1 LKRPRRIERTRGVG
15 LGRGITLRQVAPN
28 AVTATALCFGLTA
41 MRYGLSAEWDKA
53 MLAIVFAAVLDGVD
67 GRIARMLHG
76 ESRFGAELDSL
87 SDVIAFGVSPAII
100 LYLWSLQEMPRFGW
114 IGALGL
120 ALCCAL
126 RLARFNAQIDT
137 ADQPL
142 KLAGFNM
149 GVPAPAGA
157 GLALMPVFFWLATGL
172 SESRD
177 WRIVLPWSILVALLM
192 VSNLPTLGW
201 KRMRVPPSLR
211 LLAIGAAAMTAALL
225 FTAPWPVLTGLSF
238 LYLVMLPI
246 GWVSYRRVKRQR
258 ARVRT
263 AAAQQLAPEPVGDDG
278 QYRP

>member
-1 LKRPRRIERTRGVG
+1 MRRPTRFPVRSRGI
-15 LGRGITLRQVAPN
+15 GRGITLRQVAPN
-28 AVTATALCFGLTA
+28 AVTAMALCFGLTA
-41 MRYGLSAEWDKA
+41 MRYGMSAEWEKA
-53 MLAIVFAAVLDGVD
+53 VLAIVLAAVLDGID
-67 GRIARMLHG
+67 GRIARLLHG

-100 LYLWSLQEMPRFGW
+100 LYLWSLQAMPRFGW

-126 RLARFNAQIDT
+126 RLARFNAQIDV

-157 GLALMPVFFWLATGL
+157 GIALMPIFLWLSTGWEL
-172 SESRD
+172 ARD
-177 WRIVLPWSILVALLM
+177 WRIVLPWAIGCAFLM

-211 LLAIGAAAMTAALL
+211 LLAIGAAGMVAALL
-225 FTAPWPVLTGLSF
+225 FTAPWPVLLGLGVA
-238 LYLVMLPI
+238 YLAMVPV
-246 GWVSYRRVKRQR
+246 GWASYARITRLR
-258 ARVRT
+258 ARVRDGS
-263 AAAQQLAPEPVGDDG
+263 AQRSEPSGDDE
-278 QYRP
+278 QHRL